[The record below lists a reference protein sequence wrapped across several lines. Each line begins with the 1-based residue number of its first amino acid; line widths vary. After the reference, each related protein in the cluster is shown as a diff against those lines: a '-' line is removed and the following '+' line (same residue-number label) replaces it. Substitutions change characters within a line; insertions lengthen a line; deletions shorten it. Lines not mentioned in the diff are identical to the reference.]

1 MFKSTNTLM
10 TIGVMTLALLNQV
23 QCGFNWGWCPD
34 MPTKASFDLNQY
46 TGVWYEQKR
55 DKSIL
60 YEYGEC
66 VQAGYSKRDDG
77 LINVHNSQF
86 NAFSGKLDDVKG
98 TAECNG
104 AKCLVGFFLFRNG
117 DYQIID
123 TDYTNYS
130 VVYSCAT
137 VLFFF
142 RYETVW
148 GLTRAIT
155 PSASVVTSYE
165 QVIRDK
171 ISFYNF
177 DNFHN
182 TQQGG
187 SCSYMQ

>member
-1 MFKSTNTLM
+1 MSTKTTLM
-10 TIGVMTLALLNQV
+10 TVGVMTLALLNQV
-23 QCGFNWGWCPD
+23 QCAWNWGWCPE

-60 YEYGEC
+60 FEYGEC

-77 LINVHNSQF
+77 LINVHNSQY
-86 NAFSGKLDDVKG
+86 NAFSGKVDDVKG

-104 AKCLVGFFLFRNG
+104 AKCLVGFFLFRDG
-117 DYQIID
+117 DYQVID

-137 VLFFF
+137 WFFFF
-142 RYETVW
+142 RNEVVW
-148 GLTRAIT
+148 ALTRTQA
-155 PSASVVTSYE
+155 PSAPVVSTYE
-165 QVIRDK
+165 QIIRDK
-171 ISFYNF
+171 IPSYSFDSF
-177 DNFHN
+177 KN

-187 SCSYMQ
+187 NCKYIQ

>member
-1 MFKSTNTLM
+1 MLKPTYMM
-10 TIGVMTLALLNQV
+10 TFGVMTLALLNQV
-23 QCGFNWGWCPD
+23 HAGFNWGWCPD
-34 MPTKASFDLNQY
+34 MPTKAAFDLNQY

-55 DKSIL
+55 DKTIL

-66 VQAGYSKRDDG
+66 VQAGYSRRDDG
-77 LINVHNSQF
+77 LINVHNSQY
-86 NAFSGKLDDVKG
+86 NGFSKSIDDVKG

-123 TDYTNYS
+123 TDYANYS

-137 VLFFF
+137 FLFFF

-148 GLTRAIT
+148 ALTRSAT
-155 PSASVVTSYE
+155 PSAPTISTYD

-171 ISFYNF
+171 ISFYGF
-177 DNFHN
+177 DNFRT

-187 SCSYMQ
+187 SCTYIQ